1 MDGKAIHRCLHVLD
15 LEKSIAFYEKALGMT
30 EIRRMGPEDG
40 SWTNAFMGNAT
51 SGFQLELTWNRGRT
65 EPYDNGGRD
74 SHLAFTVD
82 DYEAA
87 RALHEEMGCICHV
100 NEAMGLY
107 FIEDPD
113 GCWLEILPNKAEF
126 APQGGVDVLDAMARR
141 RSLRRYSGEPI
152 PQALLDRILEAG
164 LRSASGRS
172 RRPWELIVV
181 HDRAMLDDLAE
192 CREQG
197 AAMLAGAD
205 AAIVVVADPTL
216 ADTWVEDCSIVMANM
231 QLEAAA
237 SGVGSCWIQG
247 RLRQA
252 ADGRSTHEFVANLL
266 KVPAPT
272 SWRPSSLSACPK
284 PKPRGAPSMKRCWG
298 RCTKS
303 ASNHQGR
310 LCSVTA
316 GRPRRFPSLWRL

>member
-1 MDGKAIHRCLHVLD
+1 MPVKTLSLIH
-15 LEKSIAFYEKALGMT
+15 IY
-30 EIRRMGPEDG
+30 
-40 SWTNAFMGNAT
+40 
-51 SGFQLELTWNRGRT
+51 
-65 EPYDNGGRD
+65 
-74 SHLAFTVD
+74 
-82 DYEAA
+82 YEAA

-126 APQGGVDVLDAMARR
+126 APQAGVDVLDAMARR
-141 RSLRRYSGEPI
+141 RSLRRYSGEPM

-181 HDRAMLDDLAE
+181 RDRAMLDELAE

-197 AAMLAGAD
+197 AGMLTGAD

-266 KVPAPT
+266 KVPAPYQLEAILSLGT
-272 SWRPSSLSACPK
+272 VSYTHLDVYKRQVEAPLPAEPRLSDPVPSPASSS
-284 PKPRGAPSMKRCWG
+284 PS
-298 RCTKS
+298 
-303 ASNHQGR
+303 
-310 LCSVTA
+310 V
-316 GRPRRFPSLWRL
+316 

>member
-40 SWTNAFMGNAT
+40 SWTNVFMGSDA

-74 SHLAFTVD
+74 SHLAFIVD

-126 APQGGVDVLDAMARR
+126 APQSGVDVLDAMARR
-141 RSLRRYSGEPI
+141 RSVRRYSGESV

-181 HDRAMLDDLAE
+181 RDRAMLDDLAE

-197 AAMLAGAD
+197 TGMLTGAD

-252 ADGRSTHEFVANLL
+252 ADGRSAHEFVANLL
-266 KVPAPT
+266 KVPAPYQLEAIL
-272 SWRPSSLSACPK
+272 SLGMPEAE
-284 PKPRGAPSMKRCWG
+284 A
-298 RCTKS
+298 
-303 ASNHQGR
+303 
-310 LCSVTA
+310 
-316 GRPRRFPSLWRL
+316 PRRPFDEALLEKVHKETF

>member
-40 SWTNAFMGNAT
+40 SWTNVFMGNAT

-100 NEAMGLY
+100 NETMGLY

-141 RSLRRYSGEPI
+141 RSLRRYSGESV

-181 HDRAMLDDLAE
+181 RDRATLDALAE

-197 AAMLAGAD
+197 AAMLTGAD

-266 KVPAPT
+266 KVPAPYQLEAIL
-272 SWRPSSLSACPK
+272 SLGMPEAE
-284 PKPRGAPSMKRCWG
+284 A
-298 RCTKS
+298 
-303 ASNHQGR
+303 
-310 LCSVTA
+310 
-316 GRPRRFPSLWRL
+316 PRRPFDEALLGKVHEERF

>member
-1 MDGKAIHRCLHVLD
+1 
-15 LEKSIAFYEKALGMT
+15 MT
-30 EIRRMGPEDG
+30 
-40 SWTNAFMGNAT
+40 NVFMGSDA

-126 APQGGVDVLDAMARR
+126 APQAGVDVLDAMARR
-141 RSLRRYSGEPI
+141 RSLRRYSGEPV

-181 HDRAMLDDLAE
+181 RDRAMLDDLAE

-197 AAMLAGAD
+197 AAMLTGAD

-231 QLEAAA
+231 HLEAAA

-266 KVPAPT
+266 KVPAPYQLEAILSLGMPEAEAPHRPFDEALRGSGSFGAVLGFKNPMSGRT
-272 SWRPSSLSACPK
+272 RGRPSGGLRLHGKRRPLSPLHALSFMKCQGACV
-284 PKPRGAPSMKRCWG
+284 R
-298 RCTKS
+298 
-303 ASNHQGR
+303 
-310 LCSVTA
+310 
-316 GRPRRFPSLWRL
+316 

>member
-15 LEKSIAFYEKALGMT
+15 LEKSIAFYEKALGMI

-40 SWTNAFMGNAT
+40 SWTNVFMGNAT

-87 RALHEEMGCICHV
+87 RTLHEEMGCICHV

-141 RSLRRYSGEPI
+141 RSLRRYSGESV

-181 HDRAMLDDLAE
+181 RDRAMLDELAE

-197 AAMLAGAD
+197 AGMLTGAD

-266 KVPAPT
+266 KVPAPYQLEAIL
-272 SWRPSSLSACPK
+272 SLGMP
-284 PKPRGAPSMKRCWG
+284 GAE
-298 RCTKS
+298 
-303 ASNHQGR
+303 A
-310 LCSVTA
+310 
-316 GRPRRFPSLWRL
+316 PRRPFDEALLEKVHWETF

>member
-40 SWTNAFMGNAT
+40 SWTNVFMGNAT

-100 NEAMGLY
+100 NETMGLY

-181 HDRAMLDDLAE
+181 RDRAMLDELAE

-266 KVPAPT
+266 KVPAPYQLEAIL
-272 SWRPSSLSACPK
+272 SLGMPEAE
-284 PKPRGAPSMKRCWG
+284 A
-298 RCTKS
+298 
-303 ASNHQGR
+303 
-310 LCSVTA
+310 
-316 GRPRRFPSLWRL
+316 PRRPFDEALLEKVHKETF

>member
-1 MDGKAIHRCLHVLD
+1 MNGKAIHRCLHVLD

-40 SWTNAFMGNAT
+40 SWTNVFMGNAT

-87 RALHEEMGCICHV
+87 RTLHEEMGCICHV

-141 RSLRRYSGEPI
+141 RSLRRYSGESV

-181 HDRAMLDDLAE
+181 RDRAMLDELAE

-197 AAMLAGAD
+197 AGMLTGAD

-266 KVPAPT
+266 KVPAPYQLEAIL
-272 SWRPSSLSACPK
+272 SLGMP
-284 PKPRGAPSMKRCWG
+284 GAE
-298 RCTKS
+298 
-303 ASNHQGR
+303 A
-310 LCSVTA
+310 
-316 GRPRRFPSLWRL
+316 PRRPFDEALLGKVHEERF

>member
-1 MDGKAIHRCLHVLD
+1 MKAKMIHRCIHVLD
-15 LEKSIAFYEKALGMT
+15 LDASLAFYERALGLT
-30 EIRRMGPEDG
+30 VQRRMGPEDG
-40 SWTNAFMGNAT
+40 SWENVFVGNGET
-51 SGFQLELTWNRGRT
+51 DFQVELTWNRGRT

-87 RALHEEMGCICHV
+87 RTLHEEMGCICHV

-141 RSLRRYSGEPI
+141 RSLRRYSGEPV

-181 HDRAMLDDLAE
+181 RDRAMLDELAE

-205 AAIVVVADPTL
+205 AAIVVVADPAL

-266 KVPAPT
+266 KVPAPYQLEAIL
-272 SWRPSSLSACPK
+272 SLGMPEAE
-284 PKPRGAPSMKRCWG
+284 A
-298 RCTKS
+298 
-303 ASNHQGR
+303 
-310 LCSVTA
+310 
-316 GRPRRFPSLWRL
+316 PRRPFDEALLGKVHEERF

>member
-40 SWTNAFMGNAT
+40 SWTNVFMGSDA

-74 SHLAFTVD
+74 SHLAFIVD

-141 RSLRRYSGEPI
+141 RSLRRYSGESV

-181 HDRAMLDDLAE
+181 RDRAMLDELAE

-197 AAMLAGAD
+197 ATMLAGAD

-266 KVPAPT
+266 KVPAPYQLEAVL
-272 SWRPSSLSACPK
+272 SLGMPEAE
-284 PKPRGAPSMKRCWG
+284 A
-298 RCTKS
+298 
-303 ASNHQGR
+303 
-310 LCSVTA
+310 
-316 GRPRRFPSLWRL
+316 PRRPFDEALLGKVHEERF

>member
-1 MDGKAIHRCLHVLD
+1 MNGKAIHRCLHVLD
-15 LEKSIAFYEKALGMT
+15 LEKSIAFYEKALGMSV
-30 EIRRMGPEDG
+30 IRRVGPEDG
-40 SWTNAFMGNAT
+40 SWTNVFMGDSA

-87 RALHEEMGCICHV
+87 RAVHEEMGCICHV

-126 APQGGVDVLDAMARR
+126 APQSGVDVLDAMARR
-141 RSLRRYSGEPI
+141 RSLRRYVGEPI

-172 RRPWELIVV
+172 RRPWELIAVR
-181 HDRAMLDDLAE
+181 DRAVLDALAE

-197 AAMLAGAD
+197 ASMLTGAN
-205 AAIVVVADPTL
+205 AAIVVVADPTQS
-216 ADTWVEDCSIVMANM
+216 DTWIEDCSIVMANM
-231 QLEAAA
+231 HLEAAA

-247 RLRQA
+247 RMREA
-252 ADGRSTHEFVANLL
+252 ADGRSTHDFVANLL
-266 KVPAPT
+266 GFPAPYQLEAIL
-272 SWRPSSLSACPK
+272 SLGMPESPAKLRPFDEALRAK
-284 PKPRGAPSMKRCWG
+284 VHKE
-298 RCTKS
+298 
-303 ASNHQGR
+303 
-310 LCSVTA
+310 
-316 GRPRRFPSLWRL
+316 RF

>member
-40 SWTNAFMGNAT
+40 SWTNVFMGSDA

-141 RSLRRYSGEPI
+141 RTLAI
-152 PQALLDRILEAG
+152 PT
-164 LRSASGRS
+164 
-172 RRPWELIVV
+172 
-181 HDRAMLDDLAE
+181 
-192 CREQG
+192 
-197 AAMLAGAD
+197 AA
-205 AAIVVVADPTL
+205 AAIDSKISAHWLSVGIAVAPPG
-216 ADTWVEDCSIVMANM
+216 
-231 QLEAAA
+231 AAA
-237 SGVGSCWIQG
+237 SSTGANGS
-247 RLRQA
+247 
-252 ADGRSTHEFVANLL
+252 VM
-266 KVPAPT
+266 
-272 SWRPSSLSACPK
+272 
-284 PKPRGAPSMKRCWG
+284 APSTG
-298 RCTKS
+298 LLSPTP
-303 ASNHQGR
+303 
-310 LCSVTA
+310 LSVTLKKTESPTTVPCGNQPGTAPALA
-316 GRPRRFPSLWRL
+316 GPYL

>member
-40 SWTNAFMGNAT
+40 SWTNVFMGNAT

-87 RALHEEMGCICHV
+87 RALHEEMGCICHA

-141 RSLRRYSGEPI
+141 RSVRRYSGESV

-181 HDRAMLDDLAE
+181 RDRAMLDELAE

-197 AAMLAGAD
+197 AGMLTGAD

-266 KVPAPT
+266 KVPAPYQLEAIL
-272 SWRPSSLSACPK
+272 SLGMPEAE
-284 PKPRGAPSMKRCWG
+284 A
-298 RCTKS
+298 
-303 ASNHQGR
+303 
-310 LCSVTA
+310 
-316 GRPRRFPSLWRL
+316 PRRPFDEALLEKVHKETF

>member
-152 PQALLDRILEAG
+152 PQLHLSGLHAGGAHVGATNMALRVTNGDLLDVGTEHAVAHTVR
-164 LRSASGRS
+164 
-172 RRPWELIVV
+172 V
-181 HDRAMLDDLAE
+181 
-192 CREQG
+192 
-197 AAMLAGAD
+197 AD
-205 AAIVVVADPTL
+205 ATTGNRVLT
-216 ADTWVEDCSIVMANM
+216 AN
-231 QLEAAA
+231 
-237 SGVGSCWIQG
+237 
-247 RLRQA
+247 
-252 ADGRSTHEFVANLL
+252 FANL
-266 KVPAPT
+266 
-272 SWRPSSLSACPK
+272 R
-284 PKPRGAPSMKRCWG
+284 
-298 RCTKS
+298 
-303 ASNHQGR
+303 H
-310 LCSVTA
+310 
-316 GRPRRFPSLWRL
+316 

>member
-40 SWTNAFMGNAT
+40 SWTNVFMGNAT

-87 RALHEEMGCICHV
+87 RTLHEEMGCICHV

-141 RSLRRYSGEPI
+141 RSLRRYSGESV

-181 HDRAMLDDLAE
+181 RDRAMLDELAE

-266 KVPAPT
+266 KVPAPYQLEAIL
-272 SWRPSSLSACPK
+272 SLGMPEAE
-284 PKPRGAPSMKRCWG
+284 A
-298 RCTKS
+298 
-303 ASNHQGR
+303 
-310 LCSVTA
+310 
-316 GRPRRFPSLWRL
+316 PRRPFDEALLGKVHEERF

>member
-1 MDGKAIHRCLHVLD
+1 MHAQAIHRCIHVLD
-15 LEKSIAFYEKALGMT
+15 LEKSVAFYRQALGL
-30 EIRRMGPEDG
+30 EVVDRMGPDDG
-40 SWTNAFMGNAT
+40 SWENVFLGNEA
-51 SGFQLELTWNRGRT
+51 SGFQIELTWNRGRV
-65 EPYDNGGRD
+65 EPYVNGGRD
-74 SHLAFTVD
+74 THLAYAVD
-82 DYEAA
+82 DMDAA
-87 RALHEEMGCICHV
+87 RALHDEMGCVCFV
-100 NEAMGLY
+100 NERMGLY

-126 APQGGVDVLDAMARR
+126 APQAGVDVLDAMARR
-141 RSLRRYSGEPI
+141 RSLRRYSGEPV

-181 HDRAMLDDLAE
+181 RDRAMLDDLAE

-197 AAMLAGAD
+197 AAMLTGAD

-231 QLEAAA
+231 HLEAAA

-266 KVPAPT
+266 KVPAPYQLEAIL
-272 SWRPSSLSACPK
+272 SLGMPEAEAPHRPFDEAL
-284 PKPRGAPSMKRCWG
+284 RGKVHSE
-298 RCTKS
+298 
-303 ASNHQGR
+303 Q
-310 LCSVTA
+310 
-316 GRPRRFPSLWRL
+316 F